1 MEEDMIMS
9 GEDVTNIFVKKDFRP
24 KKFVSNGGAQAEFS
38 TTKYRYRWPGGVV
51 PYESDI
57 SKFGKFSLRHF
68 YESGKI
74 QYVRSQ

>member
-9 GEDVTNIFVKKDFRP
+9 GEDVTNIFMRKVLRP
-24 KKFVSNGGAQAEFS
+24 KKVVSSGGVQAEFS

-57 SKFGKFSLRHF
+57 SKFGNFGMRYF
-68 YESGKI
+68 C
-74 QYVRSQ
+74 